1 LTLKPCDL
9 ARRRARSILEGL
21 MTPVLAPKPSL
32 FLALVI
38 GLTASCGPTPRP
50 ATPDAPPGAPPPVER
65 EFRGVWVASVSNIDW
80 PSRPG
85 LPADSQRA
93 ELLAILDRAVEL
105 RLNAVILQVRPAG
118 DALYESSL
126 EPWSEYLTGAM
137 GRAPEPAYDPLAFA
151 VEEAHARGLELHA
164 WFNPYRAR
172 HPSARSDA
180 SPDHISRT
188 RPDLVVDY
196 GRHEWMDP
204 GEPDV
209 QDHSVRVI
217 LDVVERYDIDGVH
230 IDDYFYPYRERDSD
244 GREIPFPDDAS
255 WARYQAAGGALSR
268 DDWRRH
274 NVDTLVERLN
284 REIKTVK
291 PWVRFGVSPIGIWR
305 PDYPAGAC
313 CFDAYE
319 SIYADARKW
328 LLDGSLDYFVPQLY
342 RPIADTLISFPLL
355 LGWWA
360 EQNPHGR
367 HLWPGM
373 IPNRVRAPGQAE
385 GWVPEEIL
393 GQILVARGHPD
404 AEGHVHFS
412 ARSLMGNQGLVDVLR
427 TQAYRTPALPPAT
440 PWLDRSSPARPRATL
455 DSGIEPGTALLQL
468 EPGDATAPRWWV
480 VRARHGSRWTT
491 EILPG
496 RSATASLDQAASM
509 QEVVVSAVGRTGNE
523 GPMQR
528 LDAGDV
534 AAVAAA
540 TPAPDPTAVA
550 PGPAAVAPI
559 FRTDAA
565 AEAWVERTLAG
576 LSLREKVGQLVVP
589 WVGGDYLSL
598 DSDAYDRLRGWIVD
612 QGVGGLIVSIGT
624 PMDMAAKLNVL
635 QELARVPLLV
645 SADMEHG
652 PGQRLTGG
660 TVLPWGL
667 ELGGGTAFPTVMGL
681 GATGDE
687 RFAYEM
693 GRITAREARAVGV
706 HMVYAPVLDVN
717 NNPGN
722 PIINVRSYGED
733 PAAVSR
739 MGAAHIRGM
748 QEHGVIATAKHFPGH
763 GDTDVDSH
771 IALPVIPHDR
781 SRVDDIELVPFRA
794 AIDAG
799 VGAVMSA
806 HIAFPSLTGDS
817 VPATLHPRILTGL
830 LREELGFDGIITT
843 DALDMGGIVEG
854 YGRGDAA
861 VLALQAGADILLMP
875 PDIPTAINAVVDAVR
890 RGDVSAERVDH
901 SVRKLLRAK
910 AGLGLHRVRTVNLQA
925 VPGTVGV
932 RAHQAV
938 AQEAAERSITI
949 ARDRARLLPVRPDES
964 RRILTVVYADDP
976 DPLTGRAFRRQ
987 LEARFPR
994 HEFALID
1001 GDTQPQRLQALLAAA
1016 DTADV
1021 VVFAPF
1027 IRVLAWK
1034 GDVAIAEPVSR
1045 FVRTLAARQPTVV
1058 ISFGNPYILTEFPD
1072 VGTYMLA
1079 WGQTSLMQEAAARA
1093 LLGEA
1098 PVTGTLPT
1106 AIPPYHRVGE
1116 GLQLEGG
1123 SP

>member
-1 LTLKPCDL
+1 MTSVPLPRTALLLML
-9 ARRRARSILEGL
+9 AAGL
-21 MTPVLAPKPSL
+21 A
-32 FLALVI
+32 A
-38 GLTASCGPTPRP
+38 GCGPTPSP
-50 ATPDAPPGAPPPVER
+50 STPDVPPGALPPVER

-93 ELLAILDRAVEL
+93 ELVAILDRAVEL

-118 DALYESSL
+118 DALYQSSI

-172 HPSARSDA
+172 HPSARSEA

-188 RPDLVVDY
+188 RPDLVGNY

-209 QDHSVRVI
+209 QDHSVRVM

-230 IDDYFYPYRERDSD
+230 IDDYFYPYRERDAE
-244 GREIPFPDDAS
+244 GREIAFPDDAS
-255 WARYQAAGGALSR
+255 WGRYQAGGGTLSR
-268 DDWRRH
+268 DDWRRA
-274 NVDTLVERLN
+274 NVDTFVERLN
-284 REIKTVK
+284 REIKEVK

-305 PDYPAGAC
+305 PGHPPGAC

-367 HLWPGM
+367 HLWPGL
-373 IPNRVRAPGQAE
+373 IPNRVRAAGQAE

-393 GQILVARGHPD
+393 GQILVARGHPG

-412 ARSLMGNQGLVDVLR
+412 ARALMGNQGLVDVLR

-455 DSGIEPGTALLQL
+455 EAGTEPGTALVRLL
-468 EPGDATAPRWWV
+468 PGDATAPRWWV
-480 VRARHGSRWTT
+480 VRARHGNGWTT
-491 EILPG
+491 ELLPG
-496 RSATASLDQAASM
+496 GRATATVDRAASLR
-509 QEVVVSAVGRTGNE
+509 EVVVSAVGRTGNE
-523 GPMQR
+523 GPVQR
-528 LDAGDV
+528 LRPGQEG
-534 AAVAAA
+534 AVTAEALAAA
-540 TPAPDPTAVA
+540 AGARPAATAQPRATRA
-550 PGPAAVAPI
+550 PGVGLPA
-559 FRTDAA
+559 TDAA
-565 AEAWVERTLAG
+565 AEEWVERTLAG

-598 DSDAYDRLRGWIVD
+598 DSDAYDRLRSWIVHE
-612 QGVGGLIVSIGT
+612 GVGGLIVSIGT
-624 PMDMAAKLNVL
+624 PMDMAAKLNLL

-667 ELGGGTAFPTVMGL
+667 ELGGGTTFPTVMGM

-693 GRITAREARAVGV
+693 GRITALEARAVGV

-717 NNPGN
+717 NNPAN

-739 MGAAHIRGM
+739 MGLAHIRGM

-771 IALPVIPHDR
+771 ISLPVISHDR
-781 SRVDDIELVPFRA
+781 SRVDAIELVPFRDA
-794 AIDAG
+794 VDAG

-830 LREELGFDGIITT
+830 LREEMGFQGIITT

-890 RGDVSAERVDH
+890 RGAVSEERVDD

-925 VPGTVGV
+925 VPGTVGI

-938 AQEAAERSITI
+938 AREAAERSITI
-949 ARDRARLLPVRPDES
+949 ARDRQRLLPVRPDD
-964 RRILTVVYADDP
+964 RRRVLTVVYADDP

-994 HEFALID
+994 HDFVLID
-1001 GDTQPQRLQALLAAA
+1001 GNAQPHQLQAILARA
-1016 DTADV
+1016 DTADI

-1034 GDVAIAEPVSR
+1034 GDVAVAEPVSR

-1058 ISFGNPYILTEFPD
+1058 ISFGNPYILNEFPD

-1079 WGQTSLMQEAAARA
+1079 WGQSNLAQQAAARA
-1093 LLGEA
+1093 FLGEA
-1098 PVTGTLPT
+1098 PVTGQLPT
-1106 AIPPYHRVGE
+1106 AIPPYHRMGE
-1116 GLQLEGG
+1116 GVRLEGG
-1123 SP
+1123 VR